1 MRSFILTVLAGALLV
16 GCGQTDQDP
25 AELAT
30 DYKNY
35 VSLTLDST
43 EWTAGSDGSQSAI
56 DEVISVEIGDEP
68 RKRTFNLT
76 AWNVLKGAS
85 SSISLYVD
93 SMVVGEKMP
102 LNGARARASYTSKAA
117 KETKPSFITSDAAH
131 TGSVTVLTMDTL
143 TRRVTGTFDCTLG
156 DHRISNGKFD
166 ARYTAPKPM

>member
-35 VSLTLDST
+35 VSFTLDST

-56 DEVISVEIGDEP
+56 DEVISVEIGEDAA
-68 RKRTFNLT
+68 KRSFNLT
-76 AWNVLKGAS
+76 AWKVEKGAS
-85 SSISLYVD
+85 SSIGLYVD
-93 SMVVGEKMP
+93 SLVVGEKM
-102 LNGARARASYTSKAA
+102 LLGGNGGRASLTTKSKDAI
-117 KETKPSFITSDAAH
+117 KPGFMTTDAH
-131 TGSVTVLTMDTL
+131 HQGSVTIITMDTVNH
-143 TRRVTGTFDCTLG
+143 RVTGTFECRVGYRTLT
-156 DHRISNGKFD
+156 NGKFD